1 MKQLTDILL
10 LFKRHLRKAL
20 RMPIWL
26 FIGLSQPI
34 LYLLLYMPLL
44 KNMGNTALLP
54 TAEIVRVFVPGM
66 LVIMGMGALFA
77 GFSFID
83 EIRQGIIAR
92 WLVTPTSRIGFILS
106 LVMNQILTLFLQSC
120 ILLVIALF
128 FGLHVSVLSIV
139 LTLVLIL
146 MIGIT
151 MSSFSYA
158 ISLTVKD
165 EGVLASITNT
175 FYLPMML
182 LSGIML
188 PISFAPNWIKNM
200 ALFNPFYYA
209 VEAARCLFAGDFG
222 NTMILK
228 GFGVMIAF
236 TALALWLAVRA
247 LKKMAV

>member
-1 MKQLTDILL
+1 MKKLQDIFL
-10 LFKRHLRKAL
+10 LFKRHLKKAL
-20 RMPIWL
+20 RTPIWL
-26 FIGLSQPI
+26 FIGLSQPV

-44 KNMGNTALLP
+44 KNMGATSLLP

-66 LVIMGMGALFA
+66 LVIMGMGSLFA

-83 EIRQGIIAR
+83 EIRQGIISR
-92 WLVTPTSRIGFILS
+92 WLVTPTGRVGLILS
-106 LVMNQILTLFLQSC
+106 LVMNQLLTLFLQSC
-120 ILLVIALF
+120 ILLIIALF
-128 FGLHVSVLSIV
+128 FGLHVSLVGII

-146 MIGIT
+146 FIGIT

-158 ISLTVKD
+158 ISLSVKD
-165 EGVLASITNT
+165 EGILASITNT

-209 VEAARCLFAGDFG
+209 VEASRCLFAADYG
-222 NTMILK
+222 NIMVVK
-228 GFGVMIAF
+228 GFAVMIAF
-236 TALALWLAVRA
+236 TLLSLWLAVRA
-247 LKKMAV
+247 LNKMAV